1 MLCLIAH
8 MIRHDEVMQRGLATG
23 AGPNTPHGGEL
34 KGKML
39 TEKSEIDAAVAA
51 CNGVTMELN
60 ERQLCDVES
69 LCNGS
74 FSPIEVRSA
83 RNVANAST
91 GRTMGRTAMQTHVV
105 RLCIDRVS

>member
-1 MLCLIAH
+1 
-8 MIRHDEVMQRGLATG
+8 MQRGVATG

-83 RNVANAST
+83 RNVANASGTT
-91 GRTMGRTAMQTHVV
+91 GRASPHHEVSAA
-105 RLCIDRVS
+105 RVGSASIATLLD

>member
-1 MLCLIAH
+1 MSTTLNTNVSGGAAS
-8 MIRHDEVMQRGLATG
+8 QQATRVP
-23 AGPNTPHGGEL
+23 GPVAHGGEL
-34 KGKML
+34 KQL
-39 TEKSEIDAAVAA
+39 LAQPADIPPH
-51 CNGVTMELN
+51 NRTMELN